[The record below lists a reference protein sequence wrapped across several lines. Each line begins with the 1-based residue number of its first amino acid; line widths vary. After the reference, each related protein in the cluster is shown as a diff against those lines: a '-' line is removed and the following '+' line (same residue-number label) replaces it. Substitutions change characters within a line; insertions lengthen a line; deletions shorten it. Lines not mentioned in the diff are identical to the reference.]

1 MKIKNFQS
9 IFNSMI
15 DVFSSSKDA
24 NAQWDKD
31 SHTDTIMEI
40 SVAQDNHLLFTVW
53 ISTHHKNSI
62 LV

>member
-1 MKIKNFQS
+1 
-9 IFNSMI
+9 MI

-40 SVAQDNHLLFTVW
+40 SVAQYNHLLFTVW